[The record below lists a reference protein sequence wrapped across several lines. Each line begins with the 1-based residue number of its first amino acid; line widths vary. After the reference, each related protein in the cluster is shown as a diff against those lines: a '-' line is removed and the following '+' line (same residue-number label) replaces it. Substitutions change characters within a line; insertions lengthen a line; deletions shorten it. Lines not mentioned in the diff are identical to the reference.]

1 MCDAKI
7 VKDGKTVA
15 MVYTGSQINVIK
27 SCKTGKL
34 QEFKDLKE
42 LESMVIKFGGE
53 LVLGYNQLPELQK
66 LSN

>member
-7 VKDGKTVA
+7 VKGGKIVA
-15 MVYTGSQINVIK
+15 MVYTGSKINVLK

-42 LESMVIKFGGE
+42 LESMVSRLGGE
-53 LVLGYNQLPELQK
+53 LVISYSQLPELQK
-66 LSN
+66 LAD